1 MVRLNALWWRRV
13 CLAAILVGCSIH
25 SGLAQTKGAPAWPQL
40 RHTNYVALLAEA
52 GTPIEA
58 SLACKHHGTYEDTL
72 VYRLIDGASEEV
84 LVGEVLPEESA
95 TIALQPKRTGLHV
108 LVLSSGWNVATI
120 DLGELPH
127 AIVVKPDVPLQTVR
141 RVERLYFY
149 VPKGMRAFDLLVSA
163 SVTSEGL
170 RFQVF
175 DPGGK
180 VVIDEDG
187 DFDAER
193 KLAVTVPA
201 GADGRAWSLAILEPR
216 TPGMG
221 LDDVMLRLD
230 EKLPPYLAKK
240 PEWAVA
246 FGKRRHP

>member
-1 MVRLNALWWRRV
+1 MMRLSASWWRRV
-13 CLAAILVGCSIH
+13 CLAGILVGCSV
-25 SGLAQTKGAPAWPQL
+25 SFGLAQTKGLPAWPQF

-52 GTPIEA
+52 GTPIKA
-58 SLACKHHGTYEDTL
+58 SLACRHHGTYEDTL
-72 VYRLIDGASEEV
+72 VYRLIDSASEEA
-84 LVGEVLPEESA
+84 LVGEVLPEELA
-95 TIALQPKRTGLHV
+95 TIELQPKRTGLHV

-120 DLGELPH
+120 ELGELPH
-127 AIVVKPDVPLQTVR
+127 AIVVKPDAPLQTVR

-149 VPKGMRAFDLLVSA
+149 VPKGLREFSLLVSA
-163 SVTSEGL
+163 SVTREGL
-170 RFQVF
+170 RFQVL
-175 DPGGK
+175 DPEGR

-193 KLAVTVPA
+193 KLAATVPA
-201 GADGRAWSLAILEPR
+201 GADGRAWSLAILEPQ

-240 PEWAVA
+240 PEWALA

>member
-1 MVRLNALWWRRV
+1 MSRHGIRACLVIGIVGLLGGASVRIA
-13 CLAAILVGCSIH
+13 
-25 SGLAQTKGAPAWPQL
+25 GAETREDAPWPQF
-40 RHTNYVALLAEA
+40 RHTNYVALLAEGGA
-52 GTPIEA
+52 PIRA
-58 SLACKHHGTYEDTL
+58 TLGCTHHGAYEDTL
-72 VYRLIDGASEEV
+72 VYRLINSASEE
-84 LVGEVLPEESA
+84 LLAGEVLPEE
-95 TIALQPKRTGLHV
+95 TRRVELRPVTPGLHV
-108 LVLSSGWNVATI
+108 LVLSSGWNVATVE
-120 DLGELPH
+120 LGELPH

-141 RVERLYFY
+141 RCERLYFY
-149 VPKGMRAFDLLVSA
+149 VPKGMRGFNLFVSA
-163 SVTSEGL
+163 SVTGEGL

-175 DPGGK
+175 DPDGNA
-180 VVIDEDG
+180 VIDEDG

-193 KLAVTVPA
+193 KLALTVPT
-201 GADGRAWSLAILEPR
+201 GADGRRWSLAILEPR

>member
-1 MVRLNALWWRRV
+1 MVRVSLRNWRFVALAWM
-13 CLAAILVGCSIH
+13 LVGCGVSL
-25 SGLAQTKGAPAWPQL
+25 GQAQTKSGMPWPQF
-40 RHTNYVALLAEA
+40 RHTNYVALLAEGGA
-52 GTPIEA
+52 PIRA
-58 SLACKHHGTYEDTL
+58 TLGCTHHGTYEDTL
-72 VYRLIDGASEEV
+72 VYRLINSASEE
-84 LVGEVLPEESA
+84 LLAGEVLPEE
-95 TIALQPKRTGLHV
+95 TRRVELRPVTPGLHV
-108 LVLSSGWNVATI
+108 LVLSSGWNVATVE
-120 DLGELPH
+120 LGELPH

-141 RVERLYFY
+141 RCERLYFY
-149 VPKGMRAFDLLVSA
+149 VPKGMRGFNLFVSA
-163 SVTSEGL
+163 SVTGEGL

-175 DPGGK
+175 DSDDK

-193 KLAVTVPA
+193 KLAVTVPT
-201 GADGRAWSLAILEPR
+201 GADGRPWSLAILEPR

-240 PEWAVA
+240 PEWAVT